1 LGGGGGETHQ
11 QLGPAEGR
19 EFDGGDPSAVRR
31 TCKQRRRDVLAQWRS
46 STSTVLTV
54 TTKKKKKKH
63 HDHYAQCLQI
73 RQGAVTRSTT
83 IFGFFFFGNV
93 QNPHLDTV
101 NVTLINDGIVELGPR
116 F

>member
-54 TTKKKKKKH
+54 TTKKKKKKN
-63 HDHYAQCLQI
+63 
-73 RQGAVTRSTT
+73 TT
-83 IFGFFFFGNV
+83 ITTHSAYKYDKERSRDPQQF
-93 QNPHLDTV
+93 LDFSFSGTFK
-101 NVTLINDGIVELGPR
+101 IRI
-116 F
+116 